1 MKKKLILVT
10 LCLAWLG
17 MHGQKKQPGTNKAPK
32 KEMTSVDVVG
42 AYERIA
48 AKGYKTPPDML
59 LKVANACYF
68 RSDLVA
74 AAKFYGELFEVIPE
88 QEAVVY
94 YRYAQSLKAVKEFSK
109 ADEMMA
115 VFQKKSK

>member
-1 MKKKLILVT
+1 MIATV
-10 LCLAWLG
+10 CLASLSL
-17 MHGQKKQPGTNKAPK
+17 HAQKKQQSKTDKAATDK
-32 KEMTSVDVVG
+32 KVTSVDVVG

-68 RSDLVA
+68 RSDLVS
-74 AAKFYGELFEVIPE
+74 AAKWYGELFAAVPE
-88 QEAVVY
+88 QEAEVY

-115 VFQKKSK
+115 VFQRKK